1 MTGAPQTEDRA
12 PIPTAALFDARF
24 LADPYPGLAALRTA
38 APVHRLTL
46 PDGANVWL
54 VTRYADVRAGFADPR
69 LSLDKANS
77 TDGWKGF
84 SLPPALDANLL
95 NMDPPDHTR
104 IRRLVRHA
112 FGPQR
117 IARLRPKIEAAA
129 EALLDRMAPAGRADL
144 VAEYAGPLPVTV
156 ISDLLGVP
164 EEDRPALRGWTDTML
179 APPADDPRAAG
190 RAVMAIQDFLVRLI
204 ADKRRDPGDDL
215 LTAMIAAR
223 DTDEDDATSAA
234 LSSPRFSTAAPT
246 TSPTP
251 TTAEAGG
258 NGSPS
263 RVGVPGADGSAP
275 PRQDGG
281 DRLSEDELTSLA
293 FLVLFAGYEN
303 TVHVVGSGLLAL
315 LRNPEQLALVRAGV
329 EPSTAAV
336 EELLRYEPPATVA
349 LRRFALT
356 DITIGGVT
364 VPAGATVLL
373 CVAAANRDPER
384 FADPDALDL
393 TRPDNGHLTLGHGI
407 HYCVGAPLARLEAQ
421 IAIGAVLRRFPKLA
435 LAVDPAELAWR
446 PSFRTRGLT
455 SLPVTF

>member
-1 MTGAPQTEDRA
+1 M
-12 PIPTAALFDARF
+12 
-24 LADPYPGLAALRTA
+24 ADPYPGFAALRTA

-54 VTRYADVRAGFADPR
+54 VTRYADVRAGLADSR

-77 TDGWKGF
+77 RDGWKGF

-104 IRRLVRHA
+104 IRRLVRYA

-117 IARLRPKIEAAA
+117 IARLRPRIEAAA
-129 EALLDRMAPAGRADL
+129 EELLDRIAPAGRADL

-156 ISDLLGVP
+156 IGDLLGVP
-164 EEDRPALRGWTDTML
+164 ESDRAALRGWTDAML

-190 RAVMAIQDFLVRLI
+190 RAILSIQDLLVRLI
-204 ADKRRDPGDDL
+204 ADKRRNPGDDL
-215 LTAMIAAR
+215 LTALIAAR
-223 DTDEDDATSAA
+223 DTGDED
-234 LSSPRFSTAAPT
+234 AAP
-246 TSPTP
+246 
-251 TTAEAGG
+251 
-258 NGSPS
+258 
-263 RVGVPGADGSAP
+263 GVDGAARGEDGA
-275 PRQDGG
+275 

-303 TVHVVGSGLLAL
+303 SVHVIGTGLLAL
-315 LRNPEQLALVRAGV
+315 LRNPEQLALARNAA
-329 EPSTAAV
+329 EPSPAAV
-336 EELLRYEPPATVA
+336 EELLRYEPPGTVA
-349 LRRFALT
+349 LRRFAVT
-356 DITIGGVT
+356 DLTIGGT
-364 VPAGATVLL
+364 TIPAGATVLL

-393 TRPDNGHLTLGHGI
+393 ERPDNAHLTLGHGI

-446 PSFRTRGLT
+446 PSFRTRGLS

>member
-12 PIPTAALFDARF
+12 PLSAASLFDARF
-24 LADPYPGLAALRTA
+24 IADPYPGFAALRTA

-54 VTRYADVRAGFADPR
+54 VTRYADVRAGLADSR

-129 EALLDRMAPAGRADL
+129 ERLLDRIAPAGRADL

-164 EEDRPALRGWTDTML
+164 EADRAALRGWTDVML
-179 APPADDPRAAG
+179 APPTDDPRSAG
-190 RAVMAIQDFLVRLI
+190 RAVLAIQDFLVRLL
-204 ADKRRDPGDDL
+204 ADKRRNPGDDL

-223 DTDEDDATSAA
+223 DTGADDAARGVDGAA
-234 LSSPRFSTAAPT
+234 SGAPDGPG
-246 TSPTP
+246 PT
-251 TTAEAGG
+251 AGG
-258 NGSPS
+258 GAAD
-263 RVGVPGADGSAP
+263 PGRHSGA
-275 PRQDGG
+275 

-303 TVHVVGSGLLAL
+303 SVHVIGTGLLAL
-315 LRNPEQLALVRAGV
+315 LRNPEQLALVRAGA
-329 EPSTAAV
+329 EPSPAAV
-336 EELLRYEPPATVA
+336 EELLRYEPPGTVA
-349 LRRFALT
+349 LRRFAVT
-356 DITIGGVT
+356 DLTIGGVT
-364 VPAGATVLL
+364 IPAGATVLL

-393 TRPDNGHLTLGHGI
+393 ERPDNAHLTLGHGI

-421 IAIGAVLRRFPKLA
+421 IAIGTVLRRFPKLA

-446 PSFRTRGLT
+446 PSFRTRGLS

>member
-12 PIPTAALFDARF
+12 PLSAASLFDARF
-24 LADPYPGLAALRTA
+24 IADPYPGFAALRTA

-54 VTRYADVRAGFADPR
+54 VTRYADVRAGLADSR

-129 EALLDRMAPAGRADL
+129 ERLLDRIAAAGRADL

-164 EEDRPALRGWTDTML
+164 EADRAALRGWTDVML
-179 APPADDPRAAG
+179 APPTDDPRSAG
-190 RAVMAIQDFLVRLI
+190 RAVLAIQDFLVRLI
-204 ADKRRDPGDDL
+204 ADKRRNPGDDL

-223 DTDEDDATSAA
+223 DTGADDAARGVDGAA
-234 LSSPRFSTAAPT
+234 SGAPDGPG
-246 TSPTP
+246 PT
-251 TTAEAGG
+251 AGG
-258 NGSPS
+258 GAAD
-263 RVGVPGADGSAP
+263 PGRHSGA
-275 PRQDGG
+275 

-303 TVHVVGSGLLAL
+303 SVHVIGTGLLAL
-315 LRNPEQLALVRAGV
+315 LRNPEQLALARAGA
-329 EPSTAAV
+329 EPSPAAV
-336 EELLRYEPPATVA
+336 EELLRYEPPGTVA
-349 LRRFALT
+349 LRRFAVT
-356 DITIGGVT
+356 DLTIGGVT
-364 VPAGATVLL
+364 IPAGATVLL

-393 TRPDNGHLTLGHGI
+393 ERPDNAHLTLGHGI

-446 PSFRTRGLT
+446 PSFRTRGLS

>member
-1 MTGAPQTEDRA
+1 MTGAPPTEDRA
-12 PIPTAALFDARF
+12 PIPAASLFDARF
-24 LADPYPGLAALRTA
+24 LADPYPGFAALRTA

-54 VTRYADVRAGFADPR
+54 VTRYADVRAGLADSR

-129 EALLDRMAPAGRADL
+129 EGLLDRIAPAGQADL

-164 EEDRPALRGWTDTML
+164 EADRAALRGWTDVML
-179 APPADDPRAAG
+179 APPADDPRSAG
-190 RAVMAIQDFLVRLI
+190 RAVLAIQDFLVRLI
-204 ADKRRDPGDDL
+204 ADKRRNPGDDL

-223 DTDEDDATSAA
+223 DTGEDD
-234 LSSPRFSTAAPT
+234 TARDVD
-246 TSPTP
+246 
-251 TTAEAGG
+251 TA
-258 NGSPS
+258 
-263 RVGVPGADGSAP
+263 VPGAAVPGAEDAGADGLGASA
-275 PRQDGG
+275 GG
-281 DRLSEDELTSLA
+281 AAPDAGRRGGADRLSEDELTSLA

-303 TVHVVGSGLLAL
+303 SVHAIGTGLLAL
-315 LRNPEQLALVRAGV
+315 LRNPEQLALARAGA
-329 EPSTAAV
+329 EPSPAAV
-336 EELLRYEPPATVA
+336 EELLRYEPPGTVA
-349 LRRFALT
+349 LRRFAVT
-356 DITIGGVT
+356 DLTIGGVT
-364 VPAGATVLL
+364 IPAGSTVLL
-373 CVAAANRDPER
+373 CLAAANRDPGR
-384 FADPDALDL
+384 FAEPDALDL
-393 TRPDNGHLTLGHGI
+393 ERPDNAHLTLGHGI

-446 PSFRTRGLT
+446 PSFRTRGLS
-455 SLPVTF
+455 SLRVTF

>member
-12 PIPTAALFDARF
+12 PISAASLFDARF
-24 LADPYPGLAALRTA
+24 IADPYPGFAALRTA

-54 VTRYADVRAGFADPR
+54 VTRYADVRAGLADSR

-129 EALLDRMAPAGRADL
+129 ERLLDRITPAGRADL

-164 EEDRPALRGWTDTML
+164 EADRAALRGWTDVML
-179 APPADDPRAAG
+179 APPTDDARSAG
-190 RAVMAIQDFLVRLI
+190 RAVLAIQDLLVRLI
-204 ADKRRDPGDDL
+204 ADKRRNPGDDL

-223 DTDEDDATSAA
+223 DTGADDAARGVDGAA
-234 LSSPRFSTAAPT
+234 SGAPDGPG
-246 TSPTP
+246 PT
-251 TTAEAGG
+251 AGG
-258 NGSPS
+258 
-263 RVGVPGADGSAP
+263 GAAGAGRHSGA
-275 PRQDGG
+275 

-303 TVHVVGSGLLAL
+303 SVHVIGTGLLAL
-315 LRNPEQLALVRAGV
+315 LRNPEQLALVRAGA
-329 EPSTAAV
+329 EPSPAAV
-336 EELLRYEPPATVA
+336 EELLRYEPPGTVA
-349 LRRFALT
+349 LRRFAVT
-356 DITIGGVT
+356 DLTIGGVT
-364 VPAGATVLL
+364 IPAGATVLL

-393 TRPDNGHLTLGHGI
+393 ERPDNAHLTLGHGI

-421 IAIGAVLRRFPKLA
+421 IAIGAVLQRFPKLA

-446 PSFRTRGLT
+446 PSFRTRGLS

>member
-1 MTGAPQTEDRA
+1 M
-12 PIPTAALFDARF
+12 
-24 LADPYPGLAALRTA
+24 ADPYPGFAALRTA

-54 VTRYADVRAGFADPR
+54 VTRYADVRAGLADSR
-69 LSLDKANS
+69 LSLDKVNS

-104 IRRLVRHA
+104 IRRLVRYA

-117 IARLRPKIEAAA
+117 IARLRPRIEAAA
-129 EALLDRMAPAGRADL
+129 EELLDRIAPAGRADL

-156 ISDLLGVP
+156 IGDLLGVP
-164 EEDRPALRGWTDTML
+164 EADRAALRGWTDAML

-190 RAVMAIQDFLVRLI
+190 RAILSIQDFLVRLI
-204 ADKRRDPGDDL
+204 ADKRRNPGDDL
-215 LTAMIAAR
+215 LTALIAAR
-223 DTDEDDATSAA
+223 DTGDED
-234 LSSPRFSTAAPT
+234 AAP
-246 TSPTP
+246 
-251 TTAEAGG
+251 
-258 NGSPS
+258 
-263 RVGVPGADGSAP
+263 GVDDAARGEDGS
-275 PRQDGG
+275 

-303 TVHVVGSGLLAL
+303 SVHVIGTGLLAL
-315 LRNPEQLALVRAGV
+315 LRNPEQLALARNAA
-329 EPSTAAV
+329 EPSPAAV
-336 EELLRYEPPATVA
+336 EELLRYEPPGTVA
-349 LRRFALT
+349 LRRFAVT
-356 DITIGGVT
+356 DLTIGGT
-364 VPAGATVLL
+364 TIPAGATVLL
-373 CVAAANRDPER
+373 CLAAANRDPER

-393 TRPDNGHLTLGHGI
+393 ERPDNAHLTLGHGI

-446 PSFRTRGLT
+446 PSFRTRGLS

>member
-12 PIPTAALFDARF
+12 PISAASLFDARF
-24 LADPYPGLAALRTA
+24 IADPYPGFAALRTA

-54 VTRYADVRAGFADPR
+54 VTRYADVRAGLADSR

-129 EALLDRMAPAGRADL
+129 ERLLDRIAPAGRADL

-164 EEDRPALRGWTDTML
+164 EADRAALRGWTDVLL
-179 APPADDPRAAG
+179 APPTDDPRSAG
-190 RAVMAIQDFLVRLI
+190 RAVLAIQDFLVRLI
-204 ADKRRDPGDDL
+204 ADKRRNPGDDL

-223 DTDEDDATSAA
+223 DTGADDAARGVDGAA
-234 LSSPRFSTAAPT
+234 SGAPDGPG
-246 TSPTP
+246 PT
-251 TTAEAGG
+251 AGG
-258 NGSPS
+258 GRHS
-263 RVGVPGADGSAP
+263 GA
-275 PRQDGG
+275 

-303 TVHVVGSGLLAL
+303 SVHVIGTGLLAL
-315 LRNPEQLALVRAGV
+315 LRNPEQLALVRAGA
-329 EPSTAAV
+329 ELSPAAV
-336 EELLRYEPPATVA
+336 EELLRYEPPGTVA
-349 LRRFALT
+349 LRRFAVT
-356 DITIGGVT
+356 DLTIGGVT
-364 VPAGATVLL
+364 IPAGATVLL

-393 TRPDNGHLTLGHGI
+393 ERPDNAHLTLGHGI

-421 IAIGAVLRRFPKLA
+421 IAIGAVLHRFPKLA

-446 PSFRTRGLT
+446 PSFRTRGLS